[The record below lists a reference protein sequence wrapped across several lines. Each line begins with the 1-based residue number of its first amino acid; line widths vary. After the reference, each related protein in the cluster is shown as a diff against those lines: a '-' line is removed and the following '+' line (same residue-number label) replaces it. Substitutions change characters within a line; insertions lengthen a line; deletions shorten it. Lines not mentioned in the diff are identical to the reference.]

1 MSKDPNDK
9 PLVNFNE
16 QGFVLNYSVTRN
28 EEIAFVNYQDN
39 TVTFKQMPIPIER
52 INEMLE
58 YFNNTRND
66 HEKFVKGQTKETTNE
81 SSNSKSS
88 K

>member
-1 MSKDPNDK
+1 M
-9 PLVNFNE
+9 
-16 QGFVLNYSVTRN
+16 NYSVTRN